1 MNQEEIDHVQVSK
14 PITISGTMIRT
25 SLLNSL
31 MEFLEDNKHEDL
43 PQKIFEIGDVLYMD
57 EKSSNKT
64 RQVKKLAGMI
74 CHSSANFTEI
84 KSTVSSVLSNLGYS
98 MEISDSRVAD
108 VIGVAKSGKIT
119 GFFGEIAPEVIRNFE
134 LEYPVIA
141 FEIEFL

>member
-1 MNQEEIDHVQVSK
+1 
-14 PITISGTMIRT
+14 
-25 SLLNSL
+25 

-57 EKSSNKT
+57 EKSANKT

-98 MEISDSRVAD
+98 MEISDSNNPTFIPGRVAD

-119 GFFGEIAPEVIRNFE
+119 GFFCEIAPEVIRNFE